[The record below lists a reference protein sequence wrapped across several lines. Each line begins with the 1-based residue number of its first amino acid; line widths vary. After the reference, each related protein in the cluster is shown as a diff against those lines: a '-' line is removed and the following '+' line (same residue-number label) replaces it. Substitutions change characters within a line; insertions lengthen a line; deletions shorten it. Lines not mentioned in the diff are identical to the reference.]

1 MRTNR
6 GGRAAAMAATLMV
19 WARVATA
26 QPANEPMEPGVTF
39 SAEVTIA
46 QAIVDRSGR
55 PTRELPTSRYRLEQL
70 ETGGLRTT
78 MLATRPSPARGALA
92 DVYAGLTVDT
102 DPATG
107 GLRVRDAQGSALA
120 TPVAPI
126 AALPEPGESS
136 LLVAPAERAPRM
148 AALARQFG
156 PPLGSVRSF
165 QRYLARRGRVVEELL
180 VAPDTAAPAEL
191 NRIEHG
197 VLVEHHAFEYAPIGD
212 GRLARVRARSESS
225 LAQPPGSR
233 LVAVTTLSA
242 IRVKG
247 AGQ

>member
-1 MRTNR
+1 MRTN
-6 GGRAAAMAATLMV
+6 GAGPAAAMAATLMV
-19 WARVATA
+19 WARVAAA

-46 QAIVDRSGR
+46 QAIVDRSGT

-70 ETGGLRTT
+70 ESGGLRTV
-78 MLATRPSPARGALA
+78 MLATRRSPARGALA
-92 DVYAGLTVDT
+92 DAYAGLTVDT

-107 GLRVRDAQGSALA
+107 ALRVRDAQGSPLA
-120 TPVAPI
+120 TPGAPI

-136 LLVAPAERAPRM
+136 LIVAPAERAGRL

-156 PPLGSVRSF
+156 PPQGSVRAF

-180 VAPDTAAPAEL
+180 VAPDTAAPVEL
-191 NRIEHG
+191 NRIEDG
-197 VLVEHHAFEYAPIGD
+197 VLVEHHVFEYAPIGD
-212 GRLARVRARSESS
+212 GRQARVRTRSESS
-225 LAQPPGSR
+225 LPRPPGSR